1 MIILSRS
8 NQNLAGSFFEVR
20 DVVIPDNY
28 EVKMLQNNHLKYI
41 PEMQFRDIDGK
52 KSMYVKV
59 DGLGTLVNR
68 FARMIP
74 GKREVVMLLESIRD
88 CMTELKN
95 YLLNPQGLILN
106 MDYILYSDTEKRY
119 KFIYIPGYKGS
130 FREDMKNLFEEI
142 MRIYDH
148 SDREGVMYLYNTY
161 SRFLVDN
168 YTPEMFCRELKKKSE
183 NLSSDDDHRK
193 ANDLKSYKTFENE
206 GICRDINISTNSST
220 DKKKSIST
228 YVFAVAAAVVIS
240 ILLYVFMGAASLKIT
255 AIVFLLMAVY
265 LVVDMMHKKEEKE
278 IDMSMEYHL
287 PNVTEERKI
296 ISREEMYKLPE
307 SEGIYDAQTSG
318 KTDFQTITPNDFQM
332 PGETS
337 VLTNGAEK
345 GGISRL
351 VPNNGSKNEDDQ
363 IYLIEGETRI
373 GRLKETCDYCID
385 APEISRIHAVIEKCG
400 DNVTLMDAGSTNGT
414 FLNEVRLPLEEK
426 EKLSPGDTVSLA
438 GIAYTCV

>member
-1 MIILSRS
+1 
-8 NQNLAGSFFEVR
+8 
-20 DVVIPDNY
+20 
-28 EVKMLQNNHLKYI
+28 
-41 PEMQFRDIDGK
+41 
-52 KSMYVKV
+52 
-59 DGLGTLVNR
+59 
-68 FARMIP
+68 
-74 GKREVVMLLESIRD
+74 
-88 CMTELKN
+88 
-95 YLLNPQGLILN
+95 
-106 MDYILYSDTEKRY
+106 
-119 KFIYIPGYKGS
+119 
-130 FREDMKNLFEEI
+130 

-193 ANDLKSYKTFENE
+193 ANDLKNYKTFENE

-318 KTDFQTITPNDFQM
+318 KTDFQTITSDDFQM

-337 VLTNGAEK
+337 VLTNGAEM

-351 VPNNGSKNEDDQ
+351 VPMSV
-363 IYLIEGETRI
+363 LIN
-373 GRLKETCDYCID
+373 
-385 APEISRIHAVIEKCG
+385 S
-400 DNVTLMDAGSTNGT
+400 
-414 FLNEVRLPLEEK
+414 
-426 EKLSPGDTVSLA
+426 
-438 GIAYTCV
+438 